1 MEDDTRLTINVGD
14 IEIDMIGGQS
24 EIEERLTRIKEDGQ
38 WNLIGTHKKCSG
50 KFRSFQYRSGRTL
63 RTGKDFQSHD

>member
-38 WNLIGTHKKCSG
+38 WKVTSKGPREKG
-50 KFRSFQYRSGRTL
+50 PF
-63 RTGKDFQSHD
+63 